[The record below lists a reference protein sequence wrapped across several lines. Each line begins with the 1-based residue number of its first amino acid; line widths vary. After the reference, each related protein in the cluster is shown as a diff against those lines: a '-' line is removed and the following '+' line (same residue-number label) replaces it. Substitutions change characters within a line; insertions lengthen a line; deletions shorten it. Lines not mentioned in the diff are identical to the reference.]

1 MMKHKLLVTFILVLF
16 LLPAL
21 VLAKTDKLSAMKTL
35 PAQQDNEI
43 IVPITV
49 ENTQDLI
56 AMDIPLEWSEGA
68 VLTDV
73 VFTERVEHMQ
83 FKHWNADNDARQV
96 IIGLISMVDVERPDL
111 ATGKG
116 VIAEMHFKLDPGV
129 EGITMNAFETEK
141 PHHSLTYYYNDYST
155 GRPEVKAVHPEL
167 DFAMMG
173 VPGGKALPTS
183 YGVKQNYPNPFN
195 PTTTISYSLPEAGDV
210 RVSVFNV
217 LGQEVRVLAEERQEA
232 GVHEVVWDGKDTYG
246 SQVASGVYFYR
257 AKLNDYS
264 ETRKMVLLK

>member
-1 MMKHKLLVTFILVLF
+1 MMKHKLLVTFILVMF
-16 LLPAL
+16 LLPAMA
-21 VLAKTDKLSAMKTL
+21 LAKADVLSAKETL
-35 PAQQDNEI
+35 PAQQDNEF

-49 ENTQDLI
+49 ENTQDLV

-68 VLTDV
+68 QLTDV
-73 VFTERVEHMQ
+73 VFTDRVEHMQ
-83 FKHWNADNDARQV
+83 FKNWSVDNDARQV
-96 IIGLISMVDVERPDL
+96 IIGMISMVDVERPDL
-111 ATGKG
+111 ASGTG
-116 VIAEMHFKLDPGV
+116 VVAELHFKLDPGV
-129 EGITMNAFETEK
+129 DEISMNSFETEK
-141 PHHSLTYYYNDYST
+141 PNHSLTYYYNDYST

-173 VPGGKALPTS
+173 TPNGSALPTS
-183 YGVKQNYPNPFN
+183 YGVKQNFPNPFN
-195 PTTTISYSLPEAGDV
+195 PTTTIGYALPEAGDV

-217 LGQEVRVLAEERQEA
+217 LGQEVRVLADEHQEA
-232 GVHEVVWDGKDTYG
+232 GEHEVVWDGKDAYG

>member
-1 MMKHKLLVTFILVLF
+1 MMKHKLLVTFILVMF
-16 LLPAL
+16 LLPAMA
-21 VLAKTDKLSAMKTL
+21 LAKTDKLSAMKTL
-35 PAQQDNEI
+35 PAQQDNEF

-49 ENTQDLI
+49 ENTQDLA

-73 VFTERVEHMQ
+73 VFTDRVEQMQ
-83 FKHWNADNDARQV
+83 FKHWAADNDARQV

-111 ATGKG
+111 ATGTG
-116 VIAEMHFKLDPGV
+116 VVAELHFKLDPGV
-129 EGITMNAFETEK
+129 DGITLNAFETEK
-141 PHHSLTYYYNDYST
+141 PNHSLTYYYNDYT
-155 GRPEVKAVHPEL
+155 NGRPEVKAIHPEL
-167 DFAMMG
+167 DFALMG
-173 VPGGKALPTS
+173 VPGGNALPTS
-183 YGVKQNYPNPFN
+183 YGVKQNFPNPFN
-195 PTTTISYSLPEAGDV
+195 PTTTIGYALPEAGDV

-217 LGQEVRVLAEERQEA
+217 LGQEVRILADEHQEA
-232 GVHEVVWDGKDTYG
+232 GEHVVVWDGKDSFG